1 MKKQIIS
8 NFYGRIN
15 EVVFFNNEIYYTV
28 AYVLAKLE
36 KHFKVDITDNCIPQ
50 FLSDLF
56 YYEYEDD
63 QNFYEVLNKVVEYIC
78 DGYKTLDDF
87 MDEMKS
93 TPNPHE
99 RVLITLGLLAPY
111 DIVLEDDS
119 LN

>member
-15 EVVFFNNEIYYTV
+15 EVFFFNNELYCTV

-36 KHFKVDITDNCIPQ
+36 NHFKVDITDKCIPK
-50 FLSDLF
+50 FLLDL

-63 QNFYEVLNKVVEYIC
+63 PNFYEVLNKVVEYIC

-93 TPNPHE
+93 IPNPHM
-99 RVLITLGLLAPY
+99 RVLITLGLLATY
-111 DIVLEDDS
+111 GTVDES